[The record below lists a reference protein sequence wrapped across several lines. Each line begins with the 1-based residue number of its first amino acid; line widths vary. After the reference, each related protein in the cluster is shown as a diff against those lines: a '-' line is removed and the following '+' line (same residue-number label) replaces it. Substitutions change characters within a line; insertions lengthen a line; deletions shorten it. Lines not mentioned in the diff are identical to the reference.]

1 MHMKQEITYVIV
13 VLVLAGCATPDQLR
27 QTEAQTAEQGYAV
40 KSLRAG
46 QDAGVAQVKELRSE
60 LSQTQ
65 QSMHVLE
72 AAVVDTQARADT
84 AQSASKELLASLV
97 AAREEQRRQLDQN
110 GAAFAELR
118 RKSAEMDATLQ
129 VQKRALEQ
137 SASTYND
144 ATRRLNEIDTKLQ
157 GVTRR
162 AATLEAKS
170 GNAQVSDAIL
180 TRQIA
185 ALSKEVADSRALINS
200 EGLLQLMREVEDLR
214 HNSAMLR
221 GSIEELQKAQADA
234 AVQIKN
240 FYVDLDTR
248 IRLMKQGSGQQAVKQ
263 ISPAAQTVPAGPA
276 QDAGAAPLAQPYR
289 Q

>member
-1 MHMKQEITYVIV
+1 MKTVITYVGV
-13 VLVLAGCATPDQLR
+13 VLVMAGCATPDQLR

-46 QDAGVAQVKELRSE
+46 QDASAGQIKEIRSE

-65 QSMHVLE
+65 QSVHNLE
-72 AAVVDTQARADT
+72 ASVAETQARADT
-84 AQSASKELLASLV
+84 TQSTSKELLASLV
-97 AAREEQRRQLDQN
+97 AAREEQRRQLDEN

-118 RKSAEMDATLQ
+118 RKSVEMDATLQ
-129 VQKRALEQ
+129 RQQKALEQ

-144 ATRRLNEIDTKLQ
+144 ATRRLNELDTKLL

-170 GNAQVSDAIL
+170 GNAQLSDVVM
-180 TRQIA
+180 TQQIT
-185 ALSKEVADSRALINS
+185 ALSKEVADTRALINS
-200 EGLLQLMREVEDLR
+200 EGLLQLMREVEELR
-214 HNSAMLR
+214 HNSATLR
-221 GSIEELQKAQADA
+221 GSIEELQKTQADA

-248 IRLMKQGSGQQAVKQ
+248 IRLIKQGGGQQAVKQ
-263 ISPAAQTVPAGPA
+263 NSPSAQPVGPA
-276 QDAGAAPLAQPYR
+276 QDAGATPLAQPYR

>member
-1 MHMKQEITYVIV
+1 MKPVIKYVSL
-13 VLVLAGCATPDQLR
+13 VLVMAGCATPDQLR

-46 QDAGVAQVKELRSE
+46 QDASAGQIKELRSE

-162 AATLEAKS
+162 AATLETKS
-170 GNAQVSDAIL
+170 GNAQVSDAIM
-180 TRQIA
+180 TQQIA
-185 ALSKEVADSRALINS
+185 ALSKEVADTRALINS

-248 IRLMKQGSGQQAVKQ
+248 IRLMKQGAGQQAVKQ
-263 ISPAAQTVPAGPA
+263 NSPAAQPAGPA

>member
-1 MHMKQEITYVIV
+1 MKQLITYASAA
-13 VLVLAGCATPDQLR
+13 LVLAGCATPDQLR

-46 QDAGVAQVKELRSE
+46 QDTSAAQIKELQSQ

-65 QSMHVLE
+65 QSMRALE
-72 AAVVDTQARADT
+72 TSVVEAHARADS
-84 AQSASKELLASLV
+84 AQSTSKELLASLV
-97 AAREEQRRQLDQN
+97 AAREEQHRQLDES

-118 RKSAEMDATLQ
+118 RKTDATLQ
-129 VQKRALEQ
+129 QTAT
-137 SASTYND
+137 TY
-144 ATRRLNEIDTKLQ
+144 TETTKRLNEIDTRLQ
-157 GVTRR
+157 AVTRR
-162 AATLEAKS
+162 ATALEAKT
-170 GNAQVSDAIL
+170 GTAQASDVVL
-180 TRQIA
+180 TQQIA
-185 ALSKEVADSRALINS
+185 VLGKEVADTRALINS
-200 EGLLQLMREVEDLR
+200 EGLLHLMREVEDLR
-214 HNSAMLR
+214 QNTALLR

-248 IRLMKQGSGQQAVKQ
+248 IRLMKQTTGQQSAKQ
-263 ISPAAQTVPAGPA
+263 NSPAAQPVPAGAA

>member
-65 QSMHVLE
+65 QSVHVLE
-72 AAVVDTQARADT
+72 TSVVETQARADT
-84 AQSASKELLASLV
+84 ALSTSKELLASLV

-129 VQKRALEQ
+129 VQQRALEQ
-137 SASTYND
+137 SATTYND
-144 ATRRLNEIDTKLQ
+144 ATRRLNEIDTRLQ
-157 GVTRR
+157 AVTRR
-162 AATLEAKS
+162 AVTLEAKS
-170 GNAQVSDAIL
+170 GNAQVSDVIL
-180 TRQIA
+180 TQQIA

-248 IRLMKQGSGQQAVKQ
+248 IRLMKQGAGQQAVKQ
-263 ISPAAQTVPAGPA
+263 NSPAAQPVVPA
-276 QDAGAAPLAQPYR
+276 QDAVAAPLAQPYR

>member
-1 MHMKQEITYVIV
+1 MKQLIAYVYV
-13 VLVLAGCATPDQLR
+13 VLALAGCATPDQLR

-46 QDAGVAQVKELRSE
+46 QDSNASLIKEVRAE
-60 LSQTQ
+60 LSQSQ
-65 QSMHVLE
+65 QSMHALE
-72 AAVVDTQARADT
+72 ASVVETQARADT
-84 AQSASKELLASLV
+84 AQATSKELLASVV

-118 RKSAEMDATLQ
+118 RRNAEMDAKLQ
-129 VQKRALEQ
+129 VQQRALEQ
-137 SASTYND
+137 SATASVD

-162 AATLEAKS
+162 AAALETKS
-170 GNAQVSDAIL
+170 GNAQVNDVIL
-180 TRQIA
+180 TQQIT
-185 ALSKEVADSRALINS
+185 ALSKEVAETRALINS

-214 HNSAMLR
+214 RNSASLR
-221 GSIEELQKAQADA
+221 GSIEELQKSQADA
-234 AVQIKN
+234 AVQIRN

-248 IRLMKQGSGQQAVKQ
+248 IRLLKQSPGQQAVKQ
-263 ISPAAQTVPAGPA
+263 NSPAAQSVPAGPT
-276 QDAGAAPLAQPYR
+276 QDAGAAPLVQPYR

>member
-1 MHMKQEITYVIV
+1 MKQVITYLIV
-13 VLVLAGCATPDQLR
+13 VLAAAGCATPDQLR

-46 QDAGVAQVKELRSE
+46 QDAGATQIKELRSE

-65 QSMHVLE
+65 QSVHVLE
-72 AAVVDTQARADT
+72 TSIVETQARADT
-84 AQSASKELLASLV
+84 AQSTSKELLASLV
-97 AAREEQRRQLDQN
+97 AAREEQRRQLNDN

-129 VQKRALEQ
+129 VQQRALEQ
-137 SASTYND
+137 SATTYQD
-144 ATRRLNEIDTKLQ
+144 ATRRLSEMDTKLQ
-157 GVTRR
+157 AVTRR
-162 AATLEAKS
+162 ATTLEAKS
-170 GNAQVSDAIL
+170 GNAQVSDVIL
-180 TRQIA
+180 TQQIT
-185 ALSKEVADSRALINS
+185 ALSKEVADTRALINS

-214 HNSAMLR
+214 HNSALLR

-248 IRLMKQGSGQQAVKQ
+248 IRLIKQATGQQAVKQ
-263 ISPAAQTVPAGPA
+263 NSPAAQPVPAGPA

>member
-1 MHMKQEITYVIV
+1 MSIEDRKHMKQLITYAALA
-13 VLVLAGCATPDQLR
+13 LVLAGCATPDQLR

-46 QDAGVAQVKELRSE
+46 QDASAAQIKELQSG

-65 QSMHVLE
+65 QSVHALE
-72 AAVVDTQARADT
+72 SSVVEAHARADS
-84 AQSASKELLASLV
+84 AQSTSKELLGSLV
-97 AAREEQRRQLDQN
+97 AAREEQRRQLDEN

-118 RKSAEMDATLQ
+118 RKTDATMQ
-129 VQKRALEQ
+129 QTAT
-137 SASTYND
+137 AYTD
-144 ATRRLNEIDTKLQ
+144 TTRRLNEIDTRLQ
-157 GVTRR
+157 AVTRR
-162 AATLEAKS
+162 AAALEAKT
-170 GNAQVSDAIL
+170 GTAQASDVVL
-180 TRQIA
+180 TQQIA
-185 ALSKEVADSRALINS
+185 ALSKEVADTRALINS

-214 HNSAMLR
+214 QNTALLR

-248 IRLMKQGSGQQAVKQ
+248 IRLMKQATGQQAAKQ
-263 ISPAAQTVPAGPA
+263 NSPPAQPLPAGAA
-276 QDAGAAPLAQPYR
+276 QDAGATPLAQPYK

>member
-1 MHMKQEITYVIV
+1 MKQLIAYVYV
-13 VLVLAGCATPDQLR
+13 VLALAGCATPDQLR

-46 QDAGVAQVKELRSE
+46 QDSNASLIKEVRAE
-60 LSQTQ
+60 LSQSQ

-72 AAVVDTQARADT
+72 ASVVEAQARADT
-84 AQSASKELLASLV
+84 AQAKSKELLASVV

-118 RKSAEMDATLQ
+118 RRNAEMDAKLQ
-129 VQKRALEQ
+129 VQQRALEQ
-137 SASTYND
+137 SATASVD

-162 AATLEAKS
+162 AAALETKS
-170 GNAQVSDAIL
+170 GNAQVNDVIL
-180 TRQIA
+180 TQQIT
-185 ALSKEVADSRALINS
+185 ALSKEVAETRALINS

-214 HNSAMLR
+214 RNSASLR
-221 GSIEELQKAQADA
+221 GSIEELQKSQADA
-234 AVQIKN
+234 AVQIRN

-248 IRLMKQGSGQQAVKQ
+248 IRLLKQSSGQQAVKQ
-263 ISPAAQTVPAGPA
+263 NSPAAQSVPAGPT
-276 QDAGAAPLAQPYR
+276 QDAGAAPLVQPYR

>member
-1 MHMKQEITYVIV
+1 MKQLIAYVYV
-13 VLVLAGCATPDQLR
+13 VLALAGCATPDQLR

-46 QDAGVAQVKELRSE
+46 QDSNASLIKEVRAE
-60 LSQTQ
+60 LSQSQ

-72 AAVVDTQARADT
+72 ASVVETQARADT
-84 AQSASKELLASLV
+84 AQATSKELLASVV

-118 RKSAEMDATLQ
+118 RRNAEMDAKLQ
-129 VQKRALEQ
+129 VQQRALEQ
-137 SASTYND
+137 SATASVD

-162 AATLEAKS
+162 AAALETKS
-170 GNAQVSDAIL
+170 GNAQVNDVIL
-180 TRQIA
+180 TQQIT
-185 ALSKEVADSRALINS
+185 ALSKEVAETRALINS

-214 HNSAMLR
+214 RNSASLR
-221 GSIEELQKAQADA
+221 GSIEELQKSQADA
-234 AVQIKN
+234 AVQIRN

-248 IRLMKQGSGQQAVKQ
+248 IRLLKQSPGQQAVKQ
-263 ISPAAQTVPAGPA
+263 NSPAAQSVPAGPT
-276 QDAGAAPLAQPYR
+276 QDAGAAPLVQPYR

>member
-1 MHMKQEITYVIV
+1 MKQLIAYVYV
-13 VLVLAGCATPDQLR
+13 VLALAGCATPDQLR

-46 QDAGVAQVKELRSE
+46 QDSNASLIKEVRAE
-60 LSQTQ
+60 LSQSQ
-65 QSMHVLE
+65 QSMHALE
-72 AAVVDTQARADT
+72 ASVVETQARADT
-84 AQSASKELLASLV
+84 AQATSKELLASVV

-118 RKSAEMDATLQ
+118 RRNAEMDAKLQ
-129 VQKRALEQ
+129 VQQRALEQ
-137 SASTYND
+137 SATASVD

-162 AATLEAKS
+162 AAALETKS
-170 GNAQVSDAIL
+170 GNAQVNDVIL
-180 TRQIA
+180 TQQIT
-185 ALSKEVADSRALINS
+185 ALSKEVAETRALINS

-214 HNSAMLR
+214 RNSASLR
-221 GSIEELQKAQADA
+221 GSIDELQKSQADA
-234 AVQIKN
+234 AVQIRN

-248 IRLMKQGSGQQAVKQ
+248 IRLLKQSPGQQAVKQ
-263 ISPAAQTVPAGPA
+263 NSPAAQSVPAGPT
-276 QDAGAAPLAQPYR
+276 QDAGAAPLVQPYR